1 MSRQIQIR
9 RGTATEHSGFTGVIG
24 EVTMDT
30 TNNTLRVHDGVTPGG
45 NEIMSTNKF
54 YSYATNCITEIKQDI
69 KLELSSGVLKLKSGS
84 KIYVPNG
91 DGIFDTMVV
100 SGDKNVGTG
109 ANIDGQTMVFYRV
122 DNNTAWGNVNVSNV
136 YSGTTVP
143 SGALCM
149 WYDTT
154 NNYIRVTVNG
164 TASTSQYFSLPL
176 AIITVS
182 NGTVT
187 SIDQVFNGFGY
198 IGSIIFVLP
207 GVKGLAPNGRNND
220 GTLNNYNI
228 NTTSVKIANAGN
240 YKFLLNYNGLLDPA
254 YYGNYIEQETM
265 PSVNCT
271 WYKPSTNTL
280 YHVLSGVAD
289 VKREIVAIDVKT
301 SGGKVTNL
309 KPNLPFRAVDYN
321 DTEYIAHQSKPS
333 DRYINLSWA
342 TSGSAYIMP
351 ADGYLTGRRN
361 SDAVGQYLF
370 VYKDTVLHGIYS
382 SWSVSGSQGACF
394 CVPVSKGDTIIISYN
409 MANAAQLQFYY
420 ANGVK

>member
-69 KLELSSGVLKLKSGS
+69 KLELSSGALKLKSGS

-91 DGIFDTMVV
+91 TNTFDIVTL
-100 SGDKNVGTG
+100 SEDKTV
-109 ANIDGQTMVFYRV
+109 NISGQTGTTMIFLRNDKSV
-122 DNNTAWGNVNVSNV
+122 WGNVKVDNCL
-136 YSGTTVP
+136 SGTTVP
-143 SGALCM
+143 SGHTGM
-149 WYDTT
+149 FYNTD
-154 NNYIRVTVNG
+154 NNKIYYYSG
-164 TASTSQYFSLPL
+164 GQAQGAYFSLPL
-176 AIITVS
+176 AVVTS
-182 NGTVT
+182 SGGTVT

-207 GVKGLAPNGRNND
+207 GVKGLAPNGRNDN

-240 YKFLLNYNGLLDPA
+240 HKFLLNYNGVFDDA

-271 WYKPSTNTL
+271 WYKPSTNIM
-280 YHVLSGVAD
+280 YHVLSGVAE
-289 VKREIVAIDVKT
+289 VKKEAMAIDVKT

-309 KPNLPFRAVDYN
+309 KPNLPFRAVDNN
-321 DTEYIAHQSKPS
+321 DREYIAHQSTPS

-342 TSGSAYIMP
+342 TSGSAYTMP

-361 SDAVGQYLF
+361 SDAVAQYLF
-370 VYKDTVLHGIYS
+370 VYKDTVLHGLYS
-382 SWSVSGSQGACF
+382 FWSVGGSQGACF
-394 CVPVSKGDTIIISYN
+394 CVPVSKGDTIIISYT
-409 MANAAQLQFYY
+409 MPNAQQLQLFYT
-420 ANGVK
+420 NGSK